1 MYLFSTP
8 FNGAL
13 AFLLGLTGDWFLAI
27 VLITLAIKLVMFPL
41 SVKQQ
46 KAMMMSQNLNE
57 VRKSLSERFKDKT
70 EKINAQLAKVMT
82 RYKVNPLLPF
92 ITLVIQAPVFF
103 SLYFSLLHLST
114 TVGSALIPWI
124 LTVSNPDSF
133 HILPVIGSLMQG
145 LSSLTAESKN
155 LIMFILPIALGL
167 VFLWKAPA
175 ALSVYWGINALLGF
189 AERKIMSLER
199 FRKRF
204 LQVPSTEEMLESL
217 V

>member
-1 MYLFSTP
+1 MYLLSTP

-13 AFLLGLTGDWFLAI
+13 AFLLGLTGDWFFAI
-27 VLITLAIKLVMFPL
+27 VLLTLAIKLVMFPL

-46 KAMMMSQNLNE
+46 KAMIVSQNLNE
-57 VRKSLSERFKDKT
+57 VRKSLSERFKNQT
-70 EKINAQLAKVMT
+70 EKVNVQLAQVMT

-114 TVGSALIPWI
+114 SVGSALLPWI
-124 LTVSNPDSF
+124 LAVSNPDSL
-133 HILPVIGSLMQG
+133 HVMPVIGSLLQG
-145 LSSLTAESKN
+145 LASLTAENKN
-155 LIMFILPIALGL
+155 FIMFVLPVALGL

-175 ALSVYWGINALLGF
+175 ALSVYWGINALLSF

-199 FRKRF
+199 FQKRF
-204 LQVPSTEEMLESL
+204 LQVPSREEMLKSL
-217 V
+217 A

>member
-1 MYLFSTP
+1 MYVLSTP

-13 AFLLGLTGDWFLAI
+13 AFLLGLTGDWFFAI
-27 VLITLAIKLVMFPL
+27 VLLILAIKLVMFPL

-46 KAMMMSQNLNE
+46 KAMIVSQNLNE
-57 VRKSLSERFKDKT
+57 VRKSLSERFKNQT
-70 EKINAQLAKVMT
+70 EKVNVQLAQVMT

-114 TVGSALIPWI
+114 SVGSAFLPWI
-124 LTVSNPDSF
+124 LAVSNPDSL
-133 HILPVIGSLMQG
+133 HVLPVIGSLLQG
-145 LSSLTAESKN
+145 LASLTAENKN
-155 LIMFILPIALGL
+155 FIMFVLPVALGL

-175 ALSVYWGINALLGF
+175 ALSVYWGINALLSF

-199 FRKRF
+199 FQKRF
-204 LQVPSTEEMLESL
+204 LQVPSREEMLKSL
-217 V
+217 A

>member
-1 MYLFSTP
+1 MYLLSTP

-13 AFLLGLTGDWFLAI
+13 AFLLGLTGDWFFAI
-27 VLITLAIKLVMFPL
+27 VLLTLAIKLVMFPL

-46 KAMMMSQNLNE
+46 KAMIVSQNLNE
-57 VRKSLSERFKDKT
+57 VRKSLSERFKNQT
-70 EKINAQLAKVMT
+70 EKVNVQLAQVMT

-114 TVGSALIPWI
+114 SVGSAFLPWI
-124 LTVSNPDSF
+124 LAVSNPDSL
-133 HILPVIGSLMQG
+133 HVLPVIGSLLQG
-145 LSSLTAESKN
+145 LASLTAENKN
-155 LIMFILPIALGL
+155 FIMFVLPVALGL

-175 ALSVYWGINALLGF
+175 ALSVYWGINALLSF

-199 FRKRF
+199 FQKRF
-204 LQVPSTEEMLESL
+204 LQVPSREEMLKSL
-217 V
+217 A

>member
-1 MYLFSTP
+1 MYLLSTP

-13 AFLLGLTGDWFLAI
+13 AFLLGLTGDWFFAI
-27 VLITLAIKLVMFPL
+27 VLLILAIKLVMFPL

-46 KAMMMSQNLNE
+46 KAMIVSQNLNE
-57 VRKSLSERFKDKT
+57 VRKSLSERFKNQT
-70 EKINAQLAKVMT
+70 EKVNVQLAQVMT

-114 TVGSALIPWI
+114 SVGSAFLPWI
-124 LTVSNPDSF
+124 LAVSNPDSL
-133 HILPVIGSLMQG
+133 HVLPVIGSLLQG
-145 LSSLTAESKN
+145 LASLTAENKN
-155 LIMFILPIALGL
+155 FIMFVLPVALGL

-175 ALSVYWGINALLGF
+175 ALSVYWGINALLSF

-199 FRKRF
+199 FQKRF
-204 LQVPSTEEMLESL
+204 LQVPSREEMLKSL
-217 V
+217 A

>member
-1 MYLFSTP
+1 MYLLSTP

-13 AFLLGLTGDWFLAI
+13 AFLLGLTGDWFFAI
-27 VLITLAIKLVMFPL
+27 VLLTLAIKLVMFPL

-46 KAMMMSQNLNE
+46 KAMIVSQNLNE
-57 VRKSLSERFKDKT
+57 VRKSLSERFKNQT
-70 EKINAQLAKVMT
+70 EKVNAQLAQVMT

-114 TVGSALIPWI
+114 SVGSAFLPWI
-124 LTVSNPDSF
+124 LAVSNPDSL
-133 HILPVIGSLMQG
+133 HVLPVIGSLLQG
-145 LSSLTAESKN
+145 LASLTAENKN
-155 LIMFILPIALGL
+155 FIMFVLPVALGL

-175 ALSVYWGINALLGF
+175 ALSVYWGINALLSF

-199 FRKRF
+199 FQKRF
-204 LQVPSTEEMLESL
+204 LQVPSREEMLKSL
-217 V
+217 A

>member
-1 MYLFSTP
+1 MYVLSTP

-13 AFLLGLTGDWFLAI
+13 AFLLGLTGDWFFAI
-27 VLITLAIKLVMFPL
+27 VLLTLAIKLVMFPL

-46 KAMMMSQNLNE
+46 KAMIVSQNLNE
-57 VRKSLSERFKDKT
+57 VRKSLSERFKNQT
-70 EKINAQLAKVMT
+70 EKVNAQLAQVMT

-114 TVGSALIPWI
+114 SIGSAFLPWI
-124 LTVSNPDSF
+124 LAVSNPDSL

-145 LSSLTAESKN
+145 LASLTAENKN
-155 LIMFILPIALGL
+155 LVMFVLPVALGL

-175 ALSVYWGINALLGF
+175 ALSVYWGINALLSF

-199 FRKRF
+199 FQKRF
-204 LQVPSTEEMLESL
+204 LQVPSREEMLKSL
-217 V
+217 A